1 MTSWTK
7 TEDTTTT
14 WTDVDDVTTVW
25 TDTAD
30 ASTTWFEVFRFY
42 QLVAAGKN
50 LITASGKTL
59 VIPQQ
64 SKFSE

>member
-1 MTSWTK
+1 MTTWTK
-7 TEDTTTT
+7 TADTTTS
-14 WTDVDDVTTVW
+14 WTDVD
-25 TDTAD
+25 D

-42 QLVAAGKN
+42 QLVAVGKN